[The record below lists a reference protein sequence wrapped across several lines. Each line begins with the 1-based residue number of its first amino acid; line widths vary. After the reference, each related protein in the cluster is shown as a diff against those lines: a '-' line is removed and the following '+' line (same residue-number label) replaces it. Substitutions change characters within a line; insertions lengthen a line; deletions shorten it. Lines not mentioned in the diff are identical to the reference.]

1 MLRVCD
7 AIQALDAPLFDGL
20 APDVLSELVP
30 LFQMEEYGT
39 GNQCV
44 FEQGAAADKF
54 YVPAAAGAAAA
65 RLGAAALE

>member
-44 FEQGAAADKF
+44 FRTAEDGVIRSRKSST
-54 YVPAAAGAAAA
+54 GGT
-65 RLGAAALE
+65 RRHNGK